1 MTSPPTVAVV
11 SPKVAGTAVLEHLFS
26 LHEVMVTMVVDST
39 VTVGAGTVVS
49 WHTLSE
55 HEVMVTMSVEVLVSV
70 EVAPEVVVASVPL
83 LEATAGSTT
92 AKAKL
97 GISVPSRVF
106 KCATKSLSSSLWSRV
121 GMAANL
127 LRKAPVLFE
136 GEFCCEKIWK
146 GGKSPRPYKNLAGIT
161 MLRPAPVM
169 SVKYLTVSTT
179 AK

>member
-39 VTVGAGTVVS
+39 VTVGAGTVVL

-70 EVAPEVVVASVPL
+70 EVAPEAVVAPEVVVAPVAL
-83 LEATAGSTT
+83 LEAPAGSTT
-92 AKAKL
+92 AKAKAP
-97 GISVPSRVF
+97 GSWVPSRVF

-127 LRKAPVLFE
+127 LRKAPVLLE
-136 GEFCCEKIWK
+136 GEFC
-146 GGKSPRPYKNLAGIT
+146 
-161 MLRPAPVM
+161 
-169 SVKYLTVSTT
+169 
-179 AK
+179 